1 MNRPRPEPSPGALAL
16 ALAALGGCHAATPP
30 PPRGRGAVFTEE
42 VRLLRRMVDAWWV
55 DRAAHEAADGV
66 DVGATFA
73 RLEARVASVTTE
85 AGYAVALREAL
96 SSLGDGHLRLK
107 DAASLRTRALASGVE
122 LVGVREGVAVAAAPA
137 GSAAAGDRVVAVD
150 GAPLDAY
157 LAGVP
162 LLPGSTP
169 AQRRLHLLQQ
179 VARQERLPGETP
191 SPSRITIEGADGSR
205 RELTLAWTAASPT
218 SAPGYCVRGRMLD
231 ASTGYVDLAS
241 FTCATA
247 ERFERELRDAVRA
260 VGGAALVVVDLRRN
274 DGGADSLAA
283 LALPA
288 FVRRPTRWN
297 VYRRREPYADPP
309 GASVQHWTASPA
321 RDPADRVEAPLR
333 LLVGPGCF
341 SMCEVFA
348 AAMQH
353 QPGVSLVGEATAGGA
368 SAPLEFRLPYSGF
381 VVRIPGV
388 EGLWPTEPARL
399 IETHPVAPD
408 VEVLASADDVRH
420 GRDTVLLAAMEP
432 APRAGEVPAHG
443 GKGQRSM
450 P

>member
-1 MNRPRPEPSPGALAL
+1 MSRSRPQPLRGPLAL
-16 ALAALGGCHAATPP
+16 ALVALGGCHAATPP

-73 RLEARVASVTTE
+73 RLEARVATVTTE

-96 SSLGDGHLRLK
+96 ASLGDGHLRLK

-122 LVGVREGVAVAAAPA
+122 LVGVREGVAVAAAPG
-137 GSAAAGDRVVAVD
+137 GSAAVGDRVVAID
-150 GAPLDAY
+150 GAPVDGY

-162 LLPGSTP
+162 LVPGSTP

-179 VARQERLPGETP
+179 VARQERLPGE
-191 SPSRITIEGADGSR
+191 SPAPARLTVEGADGAR
-205 RELTLAWTAASPT
+205 RELTLAWTAAST
-218 SAPGYCVRGRMLD
+218 ASAPGYCVRGRMLD
-231 ASTGYVDLAS
+231 ASTGYVDLAT
-241 FTCATA
+241 FTCATV

-260 VGGAALVVVDLRRN
+260 VGGAARVVVDLRRN
-274 DGGADSLAA
+274 DGGADYLAA

-297 VYRRREPYADPP
+297 FYRRREPYADPP

-333 LLVGPGCF
+333 LLIGPGCF

-348 AAMQH
+348 AAMQR
-353 QPGVSLVGEATAGGA
+353 QPGVELVGEATAGGA

-388 EGLWPTEPARL
+388 EGLWPTDPARL

-408 VEVLASADDVRH
+408 VEVRATADDVRR
-420 GRDTVLLAAMEP
+420 GRDAVLLAAT
-432 APRAGEVPAHG
+432 APGPQVAADREAVGGESPVRP
-443 GKGQRSM
+443 
-450 P
+450 